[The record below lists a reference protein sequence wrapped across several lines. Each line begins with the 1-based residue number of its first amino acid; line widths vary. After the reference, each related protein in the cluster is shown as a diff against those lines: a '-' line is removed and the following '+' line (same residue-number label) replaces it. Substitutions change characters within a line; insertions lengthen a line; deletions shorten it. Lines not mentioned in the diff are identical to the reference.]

1 MLQPDRKFILAT
13 PIARGLRYYW
23 LARLVSRFGDDAKER
38 WERSQRLA
46 SAVAAGKLAAVKLA
60 AVILTTRYLA
70 ELVM

>member
-13 PIARGLRYYW
+13 PIARGLRYYG
-23 LARLVSRFGDDAKER
+23 LARLVSRFGDDAGDR
-38 WERSQRLA
+38 WERNQRLA
-46 SAVAAGKLAAVKLA
+46 SAVAAGILA